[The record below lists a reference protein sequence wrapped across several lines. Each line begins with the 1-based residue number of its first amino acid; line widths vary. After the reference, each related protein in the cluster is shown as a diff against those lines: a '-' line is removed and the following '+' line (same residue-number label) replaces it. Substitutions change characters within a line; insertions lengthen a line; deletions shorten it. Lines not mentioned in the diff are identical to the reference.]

1 MNSTFLRIVGLVF
14 FLSVTSCE
22 INTSKSKNDQSEA
35 LDSIAQP
42 IAILP
47 EARTFF
53 IPKNTKVLD
62 STLYLNEAF
71 NVFKKNI
78 EMLSKLD
85 PTSLDLYII
94 ASLGSSNKLLNAT
107 LPVNFDV
114 PAINSRI
121 RVVKTQLLRCKYYSQ
136 QEDFELLNL
145 GLTELFDSYDI
156 LLKRID
162 DIALSED
169 ALSGNEFSVKKGIG
183 RTDDVIKEELTH
195 FFLFS

>member
-78 EMLSKLD
+78 EMLSKLG

-169 ALSGNEFSVKKGIG
+169 ALSENEFSVKKEL
-183 RTDDVIKEELTH
+183 EEPMMRLRKN
-195 FFLFS
+195 

>member
-42 IAILP
+42 IAILS

-169 ALSGNEFSVKKGIG
+169 ALSENEFSLKKEL
-183 RTDDVIKEELTH
+183 EEPMMRLRKN
-195 FFLFS
+195 

>member
-42 IAILP
+42 IATLP

-169 ALSGNEFSVKKGIG
+169 ALSGNEFSVKKEL
-183 RTDDVIKEELTH
+183 EEPMMRLRKN
-195 FFLFS
+195 

>member
-1 MNSTFLRIVGLVF
+1 MNSMFLRIVGLVF

-42 IAILP
+42 IATLP

-78 EMLSKLD
+78 ETLSKLD

-107 LPVNFDV
+107 LPAGFDV

-169 ALSGNEFSVKKGIG
+169 ALSENEFSVKKEL
-183 RTDDVIKEELTH
+183 EEPMMRLRKN
-195 FFLFS
+195 

>member
-14 FLSVTSCE
+14 FVSVTSCE
-22 INTSKSKNDQSEA
+22 INASKSKNDQSEA

-78 EMLSKLD
+78 ETLSKLD

-107 LPVNFDV
+107 LPAGFDV

-169 ALSGNEFSVKKGIG
+169 ALSENEFSVKKEL
-183 RTDDVIKEELTH
+183 EEPMMRLRKN
-195 FFLFS
+195 

>member
-22 INTSKSKNDQSEA
+22 INTSRSKNDQSEA

-42 IAILP
+42 IATLP

-78 EMLSKLD
+78 ETLSKLD

-107 LPVNFDV
+107 LPAGFDV

-169 ALSGNEFSVKKGIG
+169 ALSGNEFSVKKEL
-183 RTDDVIKEELTH
+183 EEPMMRLRKN
-195 FFLFS
+195 

>member
-42 IAILP
+42 IGTLP

-78 EMLSKLD
+78 ETLSKLD

-107 LPVNFDV
+107 LPAGFDV

-169 ALSGNEFSVKKGIG
+169 AISENEFSLKKEL
-183 RTDDVIKEELTH
+183 EEPMKRL
-195 FFLFS
+195 SKN

>member
-78 EMLSKLD
+78 EMLSKLG

-162 DIALSED
+162 DLALSED
-169 ALSGNEFSVKKGIG
+169 ALSGNEFSVKKEL
-183 RTDDVIKEELTH
+183 EEPMMRLRKN
-195 FFLFS
+195 

>member
-14 FLSVTSCE
+14 FLSVSSCQ
-22 INTSKSKNDQSEA
+22 INISKSKKDQSEA

-42 IAILP
+42 IAELP

-53 IPKNTKVLD
+53 TPKNTKVLD

-71 NVFKKNI
+71 IVFRKSI
-78 EMLSKLD
+78 ETLSKLD
-85 PTSLDLYII
+85 PTSLDLYLN
-94 ASLGSSNKLLNAT
+94 ASLASSNKLLNAT
-107 LPVNFDV
+107 LPIGFEV
-114 PAINSRI
+114 PAINSRV

-136 QEDFELLNL
+136 QEDFESLNL
-145 GLTELFDSYDI
+145 GLIELFDSYDI

-169 ALSGNEFSVKKGIG
+169 ALSANEFIVKQ
-183 RTDDVIKEELTH
+183 ELEDPKSR
-195 FFLFS
+195 LRRD

>member
-42 IAILP
+42 IVILS

-145 GLTELFDSYDI
+145 GLTELFDSYNI

-169 ALSGNEFSVKKGIG
+169 ALSENEFSVKKEL
-183 RTDDVIKEELTH
+183 EEPMMRLRKN
-195 FFLFS
+195 

>member
-1 MNSTFLRIVGLVF
+1 MNSTFLRIVGLVL

-42 IAILP
+42 IAALT

-78 EMLSKLD
+78 ETLSELD

-107 LPVNFDV
+107 LPAGFDV

-169 ALSGNEFSVKKGIG
+169 SLSENEFSVKK
-183 RTDDVIKEELTH
+183 ELEVPMMR
-195 FFLFS
+195 LRKN

>member
-42 IAILP
+42 IVILS

-107 LPVNFDV
+107 LTVNFDV
-114 PAINSRI
+114 HAINSRI

-145 GLTELFDSYDI
+145 GLTELFDSYNI

-169 ALSGNEFSVKKGIG
+169 AFSENEFSVKKEL
-183 RTDDVIKEELTH
+183 EEPMMRLRKN
-195 FFLFS
+195 

>member
-14 FLSVTSCE
+14 FLSVSSCQ
-22 INTSKSKNDQSEA
+22 INISKSKKDQSEA

-42 IAILP
+42 IAELP

-53 IPKNTKVLD
+53 TPKNTKVLD

-71 NVFKKNI
+71 IVFRKNI
-78 EMLSKLD
+78 ETLSKLD
-85 PTSLDLYII
+85 PTSLDLYLS
-94 ASLGSSNKLLNAT
+94 ASLGASNKLLNVT
-107 LPVNFDV
+107 LPIGFEV
-114 PAINSRI
+114 PAINSRV

-145 GLTELFDSYDI
+145 GLIELFDSYDI

-162 DIALSED
+162 DVALSED
-169 ALSGNEFSVKKGIG
+169 VLSANEFIVKQ
-183 RTDDVIKEELTH
+183 ELEDPKSR
-195 FFLFS
+195 LRKD

>member
-42 IAILP
+42 NAKLP

-169 ALSGNEFSVKKGIG
+169 ALSGNEFSVKKEL
-183 RTDDVIKEELTH
+183 EEPMMRLRKN
-195 FFLFS
+195 

>member
-42 IAILP
+42 IATLP

-53 IPKNTKVLD
+53 MPKNTKVLD

-78 EMLSKLD
+78 ETLSELD

-107 LPVNFDV
+107 LPAGFDV

-169 ALSGNEFSVKKGIG
+169 ALSENEFSVKKEL
-183 RTDDVIKEELTH
+183 EEPMMRLRKN
-195 FFLFS
+195 

>member
-42 IAILP
+42 IAALP

-169 ALSGNEFSVKKGIG
+169 ALSGNEFSVKKEL
-183 RTDDVIKEELTH
+183 EEPMMRLRKN
-195 FFLFS
+195 

>member
-42 IAILP
+42 IGTLP

-169 ALSGNEFSVKKGIG
+169 ALSENEFSVKKEL
-183 RTDDVIKEELTH
+183 EEPMMRLRKN
-195 FFLFS
+195 

>member
-42 IAILP
+42 IVILS

-162 DIALSED
+162 DIALTED
-169 ALSGNEFSVKKGIG
+169 ALSENEFSVKKEL
-183 RTDDVIKEELTH
+183 EEPMMRLRKN
-195 FFLFS
+195 

>member
-22 INTSKSKNDQSEA
+22 MNTSKSKNDQSEA

-42 IAILP
+42 IAKLP
-47 EARTFF
+47 EVRTFF

-71 NVFKKNI
+71 IVFKKNI
-78 EMLSKLD
+78 ETLSKLD

-107 LPVNFDV
+107 LPAGFEV
-114 PAINSRI
+114 PAIKSRS
-121 RVVKTQLLRCKYYSQ
+121 TSC
-136 QEDFELLNL
+136 
-145 GLTELFDSYDI
+145 
-156 LLKRID
+156 
-162 DIALSED
+162 
-169 ALSGNEFSVKKGIG
+169 
-183 RTDDVIKEELTH
+183 
-195 FFLFS
+195 

>member
-42 IAILP
+42 IATLP

-107 LPVNFDV
+107 LPVTFDV

-121 RVVKTQLLRCKYYSQ
+121 RVVKTQLLRCKYCSQ

-145 GLTELFDSYDI
+145 GRTELFDSYDI

-169 ALSGNEFSVKKGIG
+169 ALSGNEFSVKKEL
-183 RTDDVIKEELTH
+183 EEPMMRLRKN
-195 FFLFS
+195 

>member
-14 FLSVTSCE
+14 FVSVTSCE
-22 INTSKSKNDQSEA
+22 INASKSKNDQSEA
-35 LDSIAQP
+35 LDSNAQP
-42 IAILP
+42 NAKLP

-53 IPKNTKVLD
+53 MLKNTKVLD

-71 NVFKKNI
+71 IVFRKNI
-78 EMLSKLD
+78 ETLSKLD
-85 PTSLDLYII
+85 PTSLDLYLV

-107 LPVNFDV
+107 LPVNFEV
-114 PAINSRI
+114 PAIKSRV

-145 GLTELFDSYDI
+145 SLTELFDSYDI

-169 ALSGNEFSVKKGIG
+169 ALSENEFSVKKEL
-183 RTDDVIKEELTH
+183 EEPMMRLRKN
-195 FFLFS
+195 

>member
-107 LPVNFDV
+107 LPAGFDV

-136 QEDFELLNL
+136 QEDFELLNR

-169 ALSGNEFSVKKGIG
+169 AISENEFSLKKEL
-183 RTDDVIKEELTH
+183 EEPMMRLRKN
-195 FFLFS
+195 

>member
-136 QEDFELLNL
+136 QEDFELLNR

-169 ALSGNEFSVKKGIG
+169 ALSENEFSVKKEL
-183 RTDDVIKEELTH
+183 EEPMMRLRKN
-195 FFLFS
+195 

>member
-1 MNSTFLRIVGLVF
+1 M
-14 FLSVTSCE
+14 
-22 INTSKSKNDQSEA
+22 
-35 LDSIAQP
+35 
-42 IAILP
+42 
-47 EARTFF
+47 
-53 IPKNTKVLD
+53 D

-78 EMLSKLD
+78 ETLSKLD

-107 LPVNFDV
+107 LPAGFDV

-169 ALSGNEFSVKKGIG
+169 ALSENEFSVKKEL
-183 RTDDVIKEELTH
+183 EEPMMRLRKN
-195 FFLFS
+195 

>member
-42 IAILP
+42 IVILS

-169 ALSGNEFSVKKGIG
+169 ALSENEFSVKKEL
-183 RTDDVIKEELTH
+183 EEPVMRLRKN
-195 FFLFS
+195 